1 MAKIKRLSFISR
13 KLGVLVPLQ
22 HFQHF
27 KCQKQD
33 KTTYQTM
40 IFWDFKDKSISAK
53 GSKLQPSLQFL
64 TPHFSYLSKYE
75 WLSPIRLIPSLSHKN
90 EAKES
95 KL

>member
-1 MAKIKRLSFISR
+1 
-13 KLGVLVPLQ
+13 
-22 HFQHF
+22 
-27 KCQKQD
+27 
-33 KTTYQTM
+33 M